1 MPGARFRSKED
12 LHVIHSLGEWF
23 GVNSEPFDYDVC
35 DRYGTKGSC
44 AVALL
49 LDESSLVALG
59 IRPFFEK
66 IFLDHYRRDLSSS
79 GPIDLVLLRRLALSR
94 FAG

>member
-1 MPGARFRSKED
+1 M
-12 LHVIHSLGEWF
+12 
-23 GVNSEPFDYDVC
+23 
-35 DRYGTKGSC
+35 TKGSC

-49 LDESSLVALG
+49 LDESSLVARV

-79 GPIDLVLLRRLALSR
+79 GPIDLVLLRRLARGTLYVLR
-94 FAG
+94 DEWLQRGKTQ